1 MQKNPK
7 NWLHSDACMGVGQG
21 TPETPTL
28 TTFNGVKAWQFSV
41 NNDSYN
47 IYINAIT
54 GQRIPNN
61 MITILFKRKLCDI
74 YHQHLLYCE
83 SIYLY
88 PLHK

>member
-1 MQKNPK
+1 
-7 NWLHSDACMGVGQG
+7 MGIGQG

-61 MITILFKRKLCDI
+61 MITILFKRNI
-74 YHQHLLYCE
+74 M
-83 SIYLY
+83 
-88 PLHK
+88 

>member
-1 MQKNPK
+1 
-7 NWLHSDACMGVGQG
+7 MGVGQG

-54 GQRIPNN
+54 GQRIPNQYDYN
-61 MITILFKRKLCDI
+61 FI
-74 YHQHLLYCE
+74 
-83 SIYLY
+83 
-88 PLHK
+88 

>member
-1 MQKNPK
+1 MDSTNDNKLQIILVQKNPK

-61 MITILFKRKLCDI
+61 
-74 YHQHLLYCE
+74 
-83 SIYLY
+83 
-88 PLHK
+88 